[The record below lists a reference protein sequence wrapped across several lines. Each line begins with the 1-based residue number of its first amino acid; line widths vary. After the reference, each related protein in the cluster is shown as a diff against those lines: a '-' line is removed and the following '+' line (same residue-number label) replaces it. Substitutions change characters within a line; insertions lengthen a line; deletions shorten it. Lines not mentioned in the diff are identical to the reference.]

1 MQTLR
6 DGVAAAQTPGIAAGP
21 GAAPVL
27 TVVVPVYNENES
39 IPVIYARLTQVLAA
53 GPEAYRTSYEIIF
66 VDDGSTD
73 GSLETCATIQAS
85 DARVRVV
92 QFRRNFGKTAALQ
105 AAFTLSRGDR
115 VVTIDAD
122 MQEDPAEMFRLVQQ
136 LDAGFDLVSAW
147 RRRRNDPL
155 SKTLPSKIF
164 NSVVSWVTGVR
175 LHDINCGFK
184 AYGRDVVE
192 TLHLYGELH
201 RFVPV
206 LAVQRGFR
214 VTEVPVQHERRRFGR
229 SKFGAR
235 RFGRG
240 FLDFIQVLFLTTYLR
255 YPLRLFGAIGTAFAL
270 AGFAICVYMAILWLE
285 GRRPIGDRP
294 LLTLGVLLLITGLQF
309 VSTGLVGE
317 MLRHSGY
324 RGDEEYSVRRIL
336 EAGDS
341 SRTGR
346 GPSSG

>member
-1 MQTLR
+1 MQNRREATGGGRASDALT
-6 DGVAAAQTPGIAAGP
+6 GAAAPPA
-21 GAAPVL
+21 L
-27 TVVVPVYNENES
+27 TVVVPLYNESES
-39 IPVIYARLTQVLAA
+39 IPVIYARLTEVLAT
-53 GPEAYRTSYEIIF
+53 GPAEYRTAYEIIL

-73 GSLETCATIQAS
+73 RSFEACAAIQEG

-92 QFRRNFGKTAALQ
+92 QFRRNFGKTAALH
-105 AAFTLSRGDR
+105 AGFTLCRGAR

-122 MQEDPAEMFRLVQQ
+122 MQEDPAEMFRLIEQ

-155 SKTLPSKIF
+155 SKTLPSRIF
-164 NSVVSWVTGVR
+164 NGVVSWMTGVR
-175 LHDINCGFK
+175 LHDMNCGFK
-184 AYGRDVVE
+184 AYTREVVE
-192 TLHLYGELH
+192 NLRLYGELH

-206 LAVQRGFR
+206 LAAQRGFR
-214 VTEVPVQHERRRFGR
+214 VTEVPVRHERRRFGR

-255 YPLRLFGAIGTAFAL
+255 YPLRLFGTIGTAFAVI
-270 AGFAICVYMAILWLE
+270 GFGICAYMAILWLE

-324 RGDEEYSVRRIL
+324 RGEDEYSVRRIL
-336 EAGDS
+336 GA
-341 SRTGR
+341 
-346 GPSSG
+346 GPSDRPGA